1 MLEEEFSVIMPNFS
15 GFDLLILF
23 VVALLVFGPK
33 RLPEMGAAIGRS
45 IREFKKGLHE
55 LTSSEEE
62 NNHAYRTPESASE
75 KSPAQGMPA
84 TGNTR
89 GTASEKT

>member
-1 MLEEEFSVIMPNFS
+1 MVEKEFSVIMPNFS

-62 NNHAYRTPESASE
+62 NNHAHR
-75 KSPAQGMPA
+75 MPA
-84 TGNTR
+84 TENTR